1 MEKSLR
7 FDSLETN
14 RLDTFGH
21 NIEDRLRNIH
31 KEFPSNVKAK
41 DGVYGIQ
48 EIQKE
53 NGLVERIG
61 RNEQN
66 NVYKEYL
73 RDGQLY
79 YLENGIPQK
88 PYARVLIRKIASD
101 EVL

>member
-66 NVYKEYL
+66 NVYKEYFTRWL
-73 RDGQLY
+73 SFILG
-79 YLENGIPQK
+79 GK
-88 PYARVLIRKIASD
+88 KLIQDLGNILILMILGRCI
-101 EVL
+101 